1 MNREDKW
8 STEGLE
14 LNFLLFLLEDLRMDI
29 EYSGVE
35 KRITEIDYL
44 RIPAH
49 NYRWG
54 INYKWVNLKFCCI
67 GTRWDEDFTIFPPK
81 LEILNS
87 CRKID
92 LTFSHKFKKMKLQ
105 ARIENL
111 INEDYME
118 TFGFSIPGRSFYIGI
133 SY

>member
-1 MNREDKW
+1 
-8 STEGLE
+8 
-14 LNFLLFLLEDLRMDI
+14 MDI

-35 KRITEIDYL
+35 KRTTEIDYL

-54 INYKWVNLKFCCI
+54 IIYKWVNLKFCCI
-67 GTRWDEDFTIFPPK
+67 GTRWDEDCTIFPPN

-92 LTFSHKFKKMKLQ
+92 LTFSHKIKKMKFQ

-111 INEDYME
+111 IDEDYME

-133 SY
+133 LY